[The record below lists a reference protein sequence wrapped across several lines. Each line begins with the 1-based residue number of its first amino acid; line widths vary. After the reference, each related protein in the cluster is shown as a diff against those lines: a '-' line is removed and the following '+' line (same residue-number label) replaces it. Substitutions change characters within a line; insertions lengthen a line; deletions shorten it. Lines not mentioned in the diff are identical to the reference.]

1 MLFDQN
7 MIIDATT
14 KGSIARFVNHSCNPN
29 CRMEKWTVG
38 GQPRM
43 ALFAGDRGIM
53 TGEELT
59 YDYNFDPFSQKNVQ
73 ECRCGEACCRGFLG
87 PKPKKDERRSEE
99 KDGEPKSPKKSLK
112 RKLADAMDDVVEKV
126 TKKQKTSTE
135 VVLKKVKGWVYL
147 PAEEPVVVKKK
158 TTTTTSA
165 LGAKVKAAAKAVRGG
180 PSSSPIKATPGL
192 ARNPSKLKRMV
203 QSTKAATSKAK
214 ASASAGIQK
223 SRSNRRVVSSTSAT
237 EALIEKEVTMTEE
250 KTTTKLV
257 KSKSTTAIAGGVS
270 KKENEVKTV
279 KGRQSG
285 RVRTMRVIDGEEE

>member
-73 ECRCGEACCRGFLG
+73 ECHCGEVGCRGFLG
-87 PKPKKDERRSEE
+87 PKPKKDELRKTEDE
-99 KDGEPKSPKKSLK
+99 KDAAEQQVKSPKKSLK
-112 RKLADAMDDVVEKV
+112 RKMVEVVE
-126 TKKQKTSTE
+126 E
-135 VVLKKVKGWVYL
+135 VVEQVTHKKRKTETQ
-147 PAEEPVVVKKK
+147 AVVVSKAKARIYSNASPKK
-158 TTTTTSA
+158 SA
-165 LGAKVKAAAKAVRGG
+165 SSSSAILAKAKAASKLIRRG
-180 PSSSPIKATPGL
+180 SSASPIKATAGTL
-192 ARNPSKLKRMV
+192 ARNPSKLRRMV
-203 QSTKAATSKAK
+203 QSTKEATSKAK

-223 SRSNRRVVSSTSAT
+223 GKGSIRGKRIVSAASAS
-237 EALIEKEVTMTEE
+237 EALIEKTQKRAMMDKPEGRRR
-250 KTTTKLV
+250 
-257 KSKSTTAIAGGVS
+257 SKVGGGS
-270 KKENEVKTV
+270 IKENVVRTV
-279 KGRQSG
+279 KGRQTG
-285 RVRTMRVIDGEEE
+285 RERSVRVIEAED